1 MNLANRIT
9 IARILL
15 MPVVVFFVLQPWQ
28 MFEIQ
33 FPHGQVSGTDLIA
46 AVLFILAT
54 ATDGIDGYIARS
66 RNMITNFGKF
76 MDPLADKLLISA
88 VIVAL
93 VASARVPAWIAITVI
108 SREFAVTG
116 LRLVGADE
124 GRVIAA
130 GSLGK
135 WKTRLQVVAVAALLL
150 NNFPFAYLG
159 IPFATVLLYAAT
171 LMTIVSGI
179 DYFVKNRDVLFGVH

>member
-1 MNLANRIT
+1 VNLANRIT

-15 MPVVVFFVLQPWQ
+15 MPVVVFFVLVPWP
-28 MFEIQ
+28 MFSI
-33 FPHGQVSGTDLIA
+33 PMSGHVLAGHDLIA
-46 AVLFILAT
+46 AIAFIVAT

-76 MDPLADKLLISA
+76 MDPLADKLLVCA

-93 VASARVPAWIAITVI
+93 VARAMVPAWIAIVII

-116 LRLVGADE
+116 LRMIGADE
-124 GRVIAA
+124 GIVIAA

-135 WKTRLQVVAVAALLL
+135 WKTRLQVVAIAAVLLD
-150 NNFPFAYLG
+150 NFPFAYIG
-159 IPFATVLLYAAT
+159 IPFDVIALYAAT
-171 LMTIVSGI
+171 IMTIVSGI
-179 DYFVKNRDVLFGVH
+179 DYFIKNRNVLLSTH